1 MSPDAVAVTT
11 PAAAALDAPDPGAPM
26 LRGIRVLDLTRF
38 LPGGYCTLLLADLG
52 AEVVKIEEPKRGDPA
67 RVPHPMLDPIGAR
80 HALRNRAKKS
90 VTVNLADPQGAD
102 VMRRLVSRAH
112 VLVEGFR
119 PGGAARLGVGF
130 DAVHAWNPLLVYCSI
145 SGYGQDGPYRDL
157 PGHDI
162 NYMAYA
168 GALGVMARDGAPETP
183 ALQVADIAG
192 GMLAATGILAAV
204 IEARRTG
211 RGRLVDVALA
221 DAVISTLYLPYVSH
235 VAGAA
240 AAGFGDAS
248 WHAPRAAYGVYE
260 TADRKHLTL
269 GIAGEMHFWTR
280 FCRAVGR
287 EDLAD
292 EAHLSGG
299 KQREARAALD
309 ELFRTRSRD
318 EWWELL
324 RRHGVPCAPVNDLDD
339 VVRDPHTRARR
350 MFLDRA
356 AGPPVIGC
364 PLKFSGESWP
374 IVTGAPGLG
383 EHTDEILADAGLTPG
398 EVDALRAEGV
408 V

>member
-1 MSPDAVAVTT
+1 MTPDGVALLT
-11 PAAAALDAPDPGAPM
+11 PAAACADAPGAGAPM

-38 LPGGYCTLLLADLG
+38 LPGGYCTVLLADLG

-67 RVPHPMLDPIGAR
+67 RTPHPMLDPIGAR

-90 VTVNLADPQGAD
+90 VTVNLADPRGAE

-119 PGGAARLGVGF
+119 PGAAARLGVGF
-130 DAVHAWNPLLVYCSI
+130 DTVHAWNPALVYCSI

-168 GALGVMARDGAPETP
+168 GALAVMARDGAPEAP

-204 IEARRTG
+204 IEAQRTG

-235 VAGAA
+235 VAGT
-240 AAGFGDAS
+240 AGFGDGAR
-248 WHAPRAAYGVYE
+248 HAPRAAYGVYE
-260 TADRKHLTL
+260 TADGKHLTL
-269 GIAGEMHFWTR
+269 GIAAEMHFWTR
-280 FCRAVGR
+280 LCRAVGR

-299 KQREARAALD
+299 KQQEARAALE

-318 EWWELL
+318 EWCELL
-324 RRHGVPCAPVNDLDD
+324 RRNDVPCAPVNDLDE
-339 VVRDPHTRARR
+339 VVRDPHTRVRR
-350 MFLDRA
+350 MFVDRA

-364 PLKFSGESWP
+364 PLKFSDEVWP
-374 IVTGAPGLG
+374 LATEAPGLG
-383 EHTDEILADAGLTPG
+383 EHTNEILTAAGFTQAD
-398 EVDALRAEGV
+398 VDTLRADGV

>member
-1 MSPDAVAVTT
+1 MRADAAVMASDRGAT
-11 PAAAALDAPDPGAPM
+11 DRVSERAPM

-38 LPGGYCTLLLADLG
+38 LPGGWCTVLLADLG
-52 AEVVKIEEPKRGDPA
+52 AEVVKIEEPRRGDPA
-67 RVPHPMLDPIGAR
+67 RTPHPMLDPIGVR

-90 VTVNLADPQGAD
+90 VTVNLADPRGAE
-102 VMRRLVSRAH
+102 VMRRLVAGAH

-119 PGGAARLGVGF
+119 PGGAARLGIGF
-130 DAVHAWNPLLVYCSI
+130 DVVHAWNPALVYCSI

-168 GALGVMARDGAPETP
+168 GALDVMAREGAPESP

-204 IEARRTG
+204 IEAQRTG

-235 VAGAA
+235 LATARAA
-240 AAGFGDAS
+240 TASPAAGRG
-248 WHAPRAAYGVYE
+248 PRAAYGIYE
-260 TADRKHLTL
+260 TADGRHLTL
-269 GIAGEMHFWTR
+269 GIAGEMHFWAR

-299 KQREARAALD
+299 MEREARAELEA
-309 ELFRTRSRD
+309 LFRTRPRD
-318 EWWELL
+318 EWFEAL
-324 RRHGVPCAPVNDLDD
+324 RGEGVPCAPVNDLDE
-339 VVRDPHTRARR
+339 VVRDPHTHARA
-350 MFLDRA
+350 MFVERPG
-356 AGPPVIGC
+356 GPPVIGC
-364 PLKFSGESWP
+364 PLRFSGEWWS
-374 IVTGAPGLG
+374 IATEAPALG
-383 EHTDEILADAGLTPG
+383 EHTDAVLAEAGLTRA
-398 EVDALRAEGV
+398 EIAALRGDGIV
-408 V
+408 